1 MRIHMPHRPHFHWPH
16 IHMTERT
23 MRLVGAGIILALF
36 GLMIA
41 LMLFISNT
49 PMYGLPFTPPVLIP
63 AL

>member
-1 MRIHMPHRPHFHWPH
+1 
-16 IHMTERT
+16 MTERT
-23 MRLVGAGIILALF
+23 IRLVGAGIILALF

-49 PMYGLPFTPPVLIP
+49 PMYGLPFTPPVLVP